1 MKISKD
7 GARIAWMVAAA
18 CLVAAISAIDYYS
31 GPELTFSLFYFAVV
45 MLVAWKSGL
54 ESVAALGAAAIAGI
68 WLLTDWLT
76 PGAARDWTLIWNGA
90 TRLIILVGL
99 GLIIC
104 RLRKSLHNEQLLA
117 RTDFLTKALNAR
129 AFTEVASQEISRA
142 RRYRHPLTVAY
153 IDVDDFKSVNDR
165 FGHSYG
171 DRVLCAA
178 AMTWKANLRKTDTL
192 SRVGGDEFIILL
204 PETGYAQAQTVLSK
218 LQDEVS
224 NLHGPD
230 DARVTFSVGAVV
242 FDPPPA
248 DLDTLIRAADAA
260 MYGAKSNGKNRLRIF
275 SGADLEKFGVDLAE
289 LGAQMAVVRDS
300 DP

>member
-1 MKISKD
+1 VKISKD

-18 CLVAAISAIDYYS
+18 CLVAAISVIDYYS

-171 DRVLCAA
+171 DRVLSAA

-224 NLHGPD
+224 NLHRPD
-230 DARVTFSVGAVV
+230 DVRVTFSVGAVV